1 MSKKIT
7 GGQSLIHS
15 LYSEGVKVIFGL
27 AGVQMYHAIIS
38 ILDYPEMKFI
48 GLCHEISSME
58 RQLPDILKTPFENI
72 EYRAGGLNHFSILVE
87 AKYKNF
93 HHHFRLFFFLERD
106 LLNF

>member
-38 ILDYPEMKFI
+38 ILDWINFI
-48 GLCHEISSME
+48 S
-58 RQLPDILKTPFENI
+58 K
-72 EYRAGGLNHFSILVE
+72 SIVF
-87 AKYKNF
+87 A
-93 HHHFRLFFFLERD
+93 
-106 LLNF
+106 